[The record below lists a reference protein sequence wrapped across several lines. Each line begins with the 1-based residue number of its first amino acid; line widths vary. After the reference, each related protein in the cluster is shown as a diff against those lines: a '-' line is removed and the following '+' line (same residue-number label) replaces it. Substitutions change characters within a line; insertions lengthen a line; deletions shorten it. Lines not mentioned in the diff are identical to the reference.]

1 MKIGKKLNAKLEHHM
16 ARSRALLYEVSTH
29 IYIYIYIC
37 VCYSGYA
44 KRHEEKRNVWCK
56 FWQLMRD

>member
-29 IYIYIYIC
+29 IYIYIYIYVC
-37 VCYSGYA
+37 VTVGMLKDMKKREMCGVSSG
-44 KRHEEKRNVWCK
+44 N
-56 FWQLMRD
+56 

>member
-37 VCYSGYA
+37 VTVGMLKDMKKREMCGVSSG
-44 KRHEEKRNVWCK
+44 N
-56 FWQLMRD
+56 